1 MTNYYVVGPTSSK
14 YMSTLGGSESSAGFL
29 IGMTPLFALVSA
41 VFYSTWTN
49 RKFKA
54 PLIFSALMLVA
65 GNLLY
70 ASALKEG
77 SITMVLVGRAM
88 TGLGGP
94 RGINRRYIADTTT
107 VEGRTKVS
115 AAFVAA
121 GGMGMAVGPGMAVF
135 LEHFDFKV
143 GGGEEIWFNGMT
155 GPGYVMGAA
164 WTLYLL
170 VLVVGFK
177 EPKRNYGDWK
187 EKGKGEKESLL
198 GEGEAGSKVKEG
210 GLFSSCREA
219 MSLITLPVI
228 LTIALLFVNKFVTEE
243 TMSSAN
249 IIGKSRFGWDVA
261 DVGSLSAGIGMLV
274 VPLTIAVGTASRWYE
289 DR

>member
-1 MTNYYVVGPTSSK
+1 
-14 YMSTLGGSESSAGFL
+14 
-29 IGMTPLFALVSA
+29 
-41 VFYSTWTN
+41 
-49 RKFKA
+49 
-54 PLIFSALMLVA
+54 
-65 GNLLY
+65 
-70 ASALKEG
+70 
-77 SITMVLVGRAM
+77 
-88 TGLGGP
+88 
-94 RGINRRYIADTTT
+94 
-107 VEGRTKVS
+107 
-115 AAFVAA
+115 
-121 GGMGMAVGPGMAVF
+121 
-135 LEHFDFKV
+135 
-143 GGGEEIWFNGMT
+143 MT

-198 GEGEAGSKVKEG
+198 GEGEAGSKVKEV

-249 IIGKSRFGWDVA
+249 IIGKTRFGWDVA